1 MERDSEVVIGLNLPE
16 SYGESGS
23 STKLNESIKDSK
35 NAKKRKCEEP
45 INESKRPNS
54 DFQNQDRQLKLELM
68 KVEIY
73 HRRLQCLKLERE
85 LNLTP
90 SEITS
95 DLVPV
100 RDRRT
105 TYPETTTDINSEILI
120 EVLELEN

>member
-1 MERDSEVVIGLNLPE
+1 MNQLKIQ
-16 SYGESGS
+16 
-23 STKLNESIKDSK
+23 KMQ
-35 NAKKRKCEEP
+35 KKRKCEEP
-45 INESKRPNS
+45 KNERKRPNS